1 MFVCFLYEIYKSV
14 TFPDEGVI
22 VSKDDVT
29 LSLLQFNNLT
39 NISTYM
45 TEICYLCKSMCV
57 YYQNH
62 TLLPFILFIVY
73 FQMLSQYL
81 KLSMGLH

>member
-45 TEICYLCKSMCV
+45 TELHSFSMKYVICVNLCVYIIKIILCYLSF
-57 YYQNH
+57 N
-62 TLLPFILFIVY
+62 
-73 FQMLSQYL
+73 
-81 KLSMGLH
+81 